1 MIIKNQLKNTV
12 AIKKTLKLY
21 TSIIL
26 KGWRFTLPVTIAV
39 AVGSTL
45 IFYIPPLIIASM
57 INSTDSPVNLQ
68 TAWPLV
74 ALFGAAWLIGEGLW
88 RLAMY
93 LMIRFESGVIEKLYK
108 SSLDVLLQKEISFY
122 SNQFTGTITKN
133 LLAYARR
140 FETFFDTI
148 VFEVI
153 SQLVPALF
161 AAVILWFISPWLS
174 IGLFAMVTFGA
185 IVVVPLIK
193 RRLALVKDR
202 EDAHSVMAGH
212 VSDVVSNISAIKSFG
227 AEDQEHETHKKLTD
241 SFLTKAKRSWHYQN
255 SHIDMAVSPIYVA
268 TNVLGLAIIL
278 SLGVDPATKATLFI
292 GYSYYAN
299 VTRFMWSFS
308 SVYRRLEEAVTDASL
323 FVEYTLQQPKI
334 LDSPSASALTINRGA
349 ISFANVG
356 FTHGEKTDPLFHG
369 FSLDITNGQKIG
381 LVGHSG
387 AGKSTI
393 SSLLL
398 RFMDIDSGKIAIDGQ
413 DISQVTQKSLHQ
425 SIAYVPQ
432 EPLLFHRSLR
442 ENIAYGKPDATDQEI
457 TDAAIK
463 ANAYE
468 FIKTL
473 PKGYDTLV
481 GERGVKLS
489 GGQRQRIAIAR
500 AILKDAPILVLD
512 EATSALDSE
521 SEKLIQ
527 DALEKLMK
535 GRTSIVIAHRLSTIA
550 KLDRIIVLD
559 NGSIIE
565 DGTHSELL
573 HKKGTY
579 ASLWSHQSGGFIEE

>member
-1 MIIKNQLKNTV
+1 
-12 AIKKTLKLY
+12 
-21 TSIIL
+21 
-26 KGWRFTLPVTIAV
+26 
-39 AVGSTL
+39 
-45 IFYIPPLIIASM
+45 M
-57 INSTDSPVNLQ
+57 INSTDSPLTLQ

-140 FETFFDTI
+140 FESFFDTI

-185 IVVVPLIK
+185 IVVIPLIK

-212 VSDVVSNISAIKSFG
+212 VSDVVTNISAIKSFG
-227 AEDQEHETHKKLTD
+227 AEEQEHETHKKLTD

-323 FVEYTLQQPKI
+323 FVEYTLRQPKI
-334 LDSPSASALTINRGA
+334 LDAPDAAKLSVNHGA
-349 ISFANVG
+349 ISFADVS

-369 FSLDITNGQKIG
+369 FSLDITHGKKVG

-393 SSLLL
+393 SALLL
-398 RFMDIDSGKIAIDGQ
+398 RFMDIDSGKILIDGQ

-442 ENIAYGKPDATDQEI
+442 ENIAYGKPDATDDEI
-457 TDAAIK
+457 TEAAVK

-565 DGTHSELL
+565 DGTHGQLL
-573 HKKGTY
+573 RKKGVY

>member
-1 MIIKNQLKNTV
+1 
-12 AIKKTLKLY
+12 
-21 TSIIL
+21 
-26 KGWRFTLPVTIAV
+26 
-39 AVGSTL
+39 
-45 IFYIPPLIIASM
+45 M
-57 INSTDSPVNLQ
+57 INSTDSPLTLQ

-140 FETFFDTI
+140 FESFFDTI

-174 IGLFAMVTFGA
+174 IGLFAMVAFGA

-227 AEDQEHETHKKLTD
+227 AEEQEHEMHKKLTD

-323 FVEYTLQQPKI
+323 FVEYTLRQPKI
-334 LDSPSASALTINRGA
+334 LDTPDAATLSVNHGA
-349 ISFANVG
+349 ISFADVS

-369 FSLDITNGQKIG
+369 FSLDITHGQKVG

-393 SSLLL
+393 SALLL
-398 RFMDIDSGKIAIDGQ
+398 RFMDIDSGKILIDGQ

-442 ENIAYGKPDATDQEI
+442 ENIAYGKPDATDDEI
-457 TDAAIK
+457 TEAAVK

-565 DGTHSELL
+565 DGTHGQLL
-573 HKKGTY
+573 RKKGVY